1 MAEKDLWNYGI
12 IGAVILGALMLLGS
26 FTSAPSAPASR
37 LGAQPVKANVGTSC
51 GCGGK

>member
-26 FTSAPSAPASR
+26 FTASKTGSLNSRPAPA
-37 LGAQPVKANVGTSC
+37 KANVGTSC

>member
-26 FTSAPSAPASR
+26 FTGASAPAP
-37 LGAQPVKANVGTSC
+37 AKANVGTSC

>member
-12 IGAVILGALMLLGS
+12 IGAVILGVLMLIGQA
-26 FTSAPSAPASR
+26 SAPAPASR
-37 LGAQPVKANVGTSC
+37 LAAQPVKANVGTSC